1 MASTVKMRKPKRT
14 HKRPRRRWDD
24 NITSDLKRNVMS
36 GCGLDLS
43 DSGQV
48 PLAGSCVKGNK
59 YSGKLNGFLG

>member
-1 MASTVKMRKPKRT
+1 VKMRKTKRT
-14 HKRPRRRWDD
+14 HRRRRWDD
-24 NITSDLKRNVMS
+24 NITIDLKRNVVS